1 MAHSPLKVKVGRP
14 GYCQSATVSVVAP
27 AIRLST
33 WPQYTCAKGSGI
45 TYQTVQ
51 NRGIQ
56 LESKPTKP
64 LTVDKDKFD
73 ALLRRML
80 KADPTQRKDIE
91 IDKKKPGKIIP
102 PSS

>member
-1 MAHSPLKVKVGRP
+1 MA
-14 GYCQSATVSVVAP
+14 SVYLCK
-27 AIRLST
+27 RL
-33 WPQYTCAKGSGI
+33 WNHQFNP
-45 TYQTVQ
+45 VQ

-56 LESKPTKP
+56 LESQPTKP

-73 ALLRRML
+73 DLLRRML
-80 KADPTQRKDIE
+80 KAEPTERKDIE